1 MNLCIWVVVTEFP
14 SSGEKGCP
22 TGGVVAAN
30 IPMFTLQSIVTRWRN
45 KVNVHFILSVS
56 HTALRGDIPVL
67 VRRYLRPC
75 DISVLARRYLRLCPQ
90 ISPLTAYHAPV
101 NSANGWNLILQT
113 QMTLMTLIYNL

>member
-1 MNLCIWVVVTEFP
+1 MNLCIWVVVTEFS
-14 SSGEKGCP
+14 SSGEVALPRRTEEHGGDWCP

-45 KVNVHFILSVS
+45 KGISPSLS
-56 HTALRGDIPVL
+56 G
-67 VRRYLRPC
+67 

-90 ISPLTAYHAPV
+90 ISPPTAYHVPV

-113 QMTLMTLIYNL
+113 LMTLIYNL